1 MKNVFL
7 RESIAWKFFI
17 LFIPLLLVTVFLSYN
32 EKNNPDP
39 VVDNEVSL
47 DKGPVR
53 ILAIGNSFSQDAVEQ
68 YLYELA
74 ETEGIEIIVANLYI
88 GGCSL
93 ERHVSNARNNS
104 AVYEYRKITE
114 GTKTNKSNMT
124 LAAGLTDEDWDY
136 ISLQQVSGNSG
147 QYETFAAS
155 LPELVQYVKD
165 HASNE
170 NMKLMLHQTWAYAAN
185 SSHADFPN
193 YDKNQT
199 KMYEA
204 IVDAVN
210 RASQLVGINIII
222 PSGTAIQNG
231 RTSYIGDNFTR
242 DGYHL
247 EITYGRYTVACT
259 WFEKIFGKNVVGNTY
274 APEGVHASKIA
285 IAQHAAHAAVQR
297 PDAVTAME
305 EYKNPPVDTDVMKTP
320 VYIDFGSS
328 MSPMPWNNVATYSLA
343 VGTKNVDDIAN
354 KYIMAEGI
362 EADASGN
369 ITIEVSRGVDNI
381 YQAVI
386 SALQIRLAQ

>member
-7 RESIAWKFFI
+7 RESMIWKFF
-17 LFIPLLLVTVFLSYN
+17 LLLIFLLSGTVSLSCSGD

-39 VVDNEVSL
+39 VNNETPL

-74 ETEGIEIIVANLYI
+74 EAEGIEIIVANLYI

-104 AVYEYRKITE
+104 AAYEYRKIT
-114 GTKTNKSNMT
+114 GGVKTNKSNVT
-124 LAAGLTDEDWDY
+124 LAAGLTDESWDY

-155 LPELVQYVKD
+155 LPELVQYVKT
-165 HASNE
+165 HTSNK
-170 NMKLMLHQTWAYAAN
+170 NMQLMLHQTWAYAAN
-185 SSHADFPN
+185 SNHADFPK

-210 RASQLVGINIII
+210 RASQLVDIDIII

-247 EITYGRYTVACT
+247 EVTYGRYTAACT

-274 APEGVHASKIA
+274 APDGVHASKIA
-285 IAQHAAHAAVQR
+285 VAQHAAHTAVR
-297 PDAVTAME
+297 SPDAVTVLE
-305 EYKNPPVDTDVMKTP
+305 EYKNHPVDTD
-320 VYIDFGSS
+320 
-328 MSPMPWNNVATYSLA
+328 A
-343 VGTKNVDDIAN
+343 V
-354 KYIMAEGI
+354 
-362 EADASGN
+362 GN
-369 ITIEVSRGVDNI
+369 ITIEVLRNSGNT

-386 SALQIRLAQ
+386 SGVIIAAAE